1 MTAFLARRTA
11 TLGITV
17 LLASF
22 VVFLIPY
29 VTPGDPVRKII
40 R

>member
-1 MTAFLARRTA
+1 MVA
-11 TLGITV
+11 V
-17 LLASF
+17 LLSSF

-40 R
+40 RSRVRRGRR